1 MATAHDEPESGYEL
15 RWRAHNSQRREL
27 ILRAAA
33 ELVEESEPG
42 AAIPVR
48 RIAERAGLV
57 KSVVYRQFKSK
68 DDLARGLRGYVVD
81 QFAAELEADLDVST
95 GSLREIL
102 RRSIAS
108 AAAWMEDNPRLVDLL
123 RAGPTDAASGP
134 DDVPVAPDAIG
145 ELRHRVV
152 ARAEQTIDGLA
163 ALTGLDPSAFDGV
176 PFVVF
181 TMVEGTLTS
190 WVRGEAA
197 VRGRSRA
204 EVVESL
210 TDVTWFVL
218 DGAARTLG
226 VRVDPDA
233 ELTPFLEGL
242 VSDGATPA
250 ATSGRG

>member
-1 MATAHDEPESGYEL
+1 MATAHEPESGYDL
-15 RWRAHNSQRREL
+15 RWRAHNSQRRDL

-33 ELVEESEPG
+33 ELVEESAPG
-42 AAIPVR
+42 ATIPVR
-48 RIAERAGLV
+48 SIAERAGLV

-68 DDLARGLRGYVVD
+68 DDLARGLRGFVVER
-81 QFAAELEADLDVST
+81 FAAELEADLDVST
-95 GSLREIL
+95 GTLREIL

-108 AAAWMEDNPRLVDLL
+108 AATWMQDNPRLVDLL
-123 RAGPTDAASGP
+123 RAGPTDAPAGP
-134 DDVPVAPDAIG
+134 DGVPVAPDAIG

-152 ARAEQTIDGLA
+152 GRAEETITGIA
-163 ALTGLDPSAFDGV
+163 ALTGLDPAAFAGV

-226 VRVDPDA
+226 VHVDPDA
-233 ELTPFLEGL
+233 ELTVFLQNL
-242 VSDGATPA
+242 SSDGAAPT
-250 ATSGRG
+250 TSSGRS

>member
-1 MATAHDEPESGYEL
+1 MATAHEPESGYEL
-15 RWRAHNSQRREL
+15 RWRAHNSQRRDL

-42 AAIPVR
+42 APIPVR

-68 DDLARGLRGYVVD
+68 DDLARGLRGFVVD
-81 QFAAELEADLDVST
+81 QFAAELEADLDVSA

-108 AAAWMEDNPRLVDLL
+108 AATWMQDNPRLVDLL
-123 RAGPTDAASGP
+123 RAGPTDAAGP
-134 DDVPVAPDAIG
+134 DGVPVAPDAIG

-163 ALTGLDPSAFDGV
+163 ALTGLDPAAFAGV

-197 VRGRSRA
+197 VRGRTRA

-210 TDVTWFVL
+210 TDITWFVL

-226 VRVDPDA
+226 LDVDPDA
-233 ELTPFLEGL
+233 EFSQVMNGL
-242 VSDGATPA
+242 A
-250 ATSGRG
+250 SGLAR

>member
-1 MATAHDEPESGYEL
+1 MATAHEPESGYEL

-42 AAIPVR
+42 APIPVR
-48 RIAERAGLV
+48 SIAERAGLV

-68 DDLARGLRGYVVD
+68 DDLARGLRGFVVD

-108 AAAWMEDNPRLVDLL
+108 AATWMQDNPRLVDLL
-123 RAGPTDAASGP
+123 RAGPTDAAGP
-134 DDVPVAPDAIG
+134 DGVPVAPDAIG

-163 ALTGLDPSAFDGV
+163 SLTGLDPAAFAGV

-197 VRGRSRA
+197 VRGRTRA

-226 VRVDPDA
+226 VHVDPDA
-233 ELTPFLEGL
+233 ELTRFLESL
-242 VSDGATPA
+242 APDGVA
-250 ATSGRG
+250 SGRAVRRG

>member
-1 MATAHDEPESGYEL
+1 MATAHEPESGYEL
-15 RWRAHNSQRREL
+15 RWRAHNSQRRDL

-42 AAIPVR
+42 APIPVR

-81 QFAAELEADLDVST
+81 QFAAELEADLDVSA

-108 AAAWMEDNPRLVDLL
+108 AATWMQDNPRLVDLL
-123 RAGPTDAASGP
+123 RAGPTDAEGP
-134 DDVPVAPDAIG
+134 DGTPVAPDAIG

-163 ALTGLDPSAFDGV
+163 ALTGLDPEAFAGV

-190 WVRGEAA
+190 WVRGEAS
-197 VRGRSRA
+197 VRGRTRA
-204 EVVESL
+204 EMVESL
-210 TDVTWFVL
+210 TDITWFVL

-226 VRVDPDA
+226 IQVDPDA
-233 ELTPFLEGL
+233 EFSRVMNDLASGL
-242 VSDGATPA
+242 A
-250 ATSGRG
+250 R

>member
-1 MATAHDEPESGYEL
+1 MATAHEPESGYEL
-15 RWRAHNSQRREL
+15 RWRAHNSQRRDL

-42 AAIPVR
+42 APIPVR

-68 DDLARGLRGYVVD
+68 DDLARGLRGFVVD
-81 QFAAELEADLDVST
+81 QFAAELEADLDVSA

-108 AAAWMEDNPRLVDLL
+108 AATWMEDNPRLVDLL
-123 RAGPTDAASGP
+123 RAGPTDAVDGP
-134 DDVPVAPDAIG
+134 DGVPVAPDAIG

-152 ARAEQTIDGLA
+152 VRSEQTIDGLA
-163 ALTGLDPSAFDGV
+163 ALIGLDAAAFAGV

-204 EVVESL
+204 EMVESL
-210 TDVTWFVL
+210 TDITWFVL

-226 VRVDPDA
+226 LAVDPDA
-233 ELTPFLEGL
+233 EFSQVVNGL
-242 VSDGATPA
+242 A
-250 ATSGRG
+250 SGLAR